1 MIKIKKLRTRDP
13 ILTIE
18 SLIARIIDTLP
29 DAKVMIRQGTD
40 TIFEDNKLTKI
51 IRYKLHI
58 EKYDIYTKGWSKTYK
73 SLAELEIE
81 VENVIKQYL
90 KSKRNGNGNIKY

>member
-1 MIKIKKLRTRDP
+1 MVKIKKLRTRDS

-29 DAKVMIRQGTD
+29 NAKVMIRQGTD
-40 TIFEDNKLTKI
+40 TIFENNNLTKD

-58 EKYDIYTKGWSKTYK
+58 EGYDVYTKGWSKTYK
-73 SLAELEIE
+73 SLAELELE

-90 KSKRNGNGNIKY
+90 KSKRNGNSR